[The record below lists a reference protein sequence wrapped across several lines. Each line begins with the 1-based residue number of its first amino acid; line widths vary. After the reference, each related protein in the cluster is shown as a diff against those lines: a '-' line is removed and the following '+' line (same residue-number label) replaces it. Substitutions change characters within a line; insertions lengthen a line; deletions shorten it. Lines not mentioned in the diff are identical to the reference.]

1 MSRIQLDN
9 ISESTTLA
17 GNVNTAIP
25 GTGRRCNLVQIIN
38 SIFCT
43 TCEITLDR
51 KTKKVFIKL
60 MFKIVVGLRKRR
72 TISQYI
78 AWFWEPEDSLW
89 LSIVEPYG
97 DAEIRRAFQI
107 SIKFPFRTS

>member
-17 GNVNTAIP
+17 GNVNTAIL

-72 TISQYI
+72 TIS
-78 AWFWEPEDSLW
+78 
-89 LSIVEPYG
+89 
-97 DAEIRRAFQI
+97 
-107 SIKFPFRTS
+107 